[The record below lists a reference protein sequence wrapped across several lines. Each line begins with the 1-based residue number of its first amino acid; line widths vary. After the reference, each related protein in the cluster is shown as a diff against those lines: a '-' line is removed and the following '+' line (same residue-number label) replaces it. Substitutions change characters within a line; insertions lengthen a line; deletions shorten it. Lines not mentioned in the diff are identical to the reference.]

1 MNELANK
8 EVIMLF
14 TLLGATLILI
24 GGTLVVGAADMLVF
38 WIRRAGPGSAWLLT
52 ALSGVL
58 VVTGLVDPTYR
69 ELVMA
74 AALVAT
80 LVQAMIFWWVTVA
93 WQAAADQLDLK
104 VRRDMSGTLALSVAA
119 TAVFVGASVYAGL
132 WAQ

>member
-1 MNELANK
+1 MNEPANK

-14 TLLGATLILI
+14 TPLGSTLILI
-24 GGTLVVGAADMLVF
+24 GGTLVVGAADMLAF

-52 ALSGVL
+52 AFSGVL
-58 VVTGLVDPTYR
+58 VVTGLVDPTSR

-80 LVQAMIFWWVTVA
+80 LVQAMIFWWVTVV